1 MCDKYRG
8 KNKYDI
14 QSEIGMNFSKQDLRL
29 VIGMWAIATERQ
41 EICHA
46 NWVFCVTK
54 AVTNKQNN
62 KQNAFQKPYTIT
74 D

>member
-1 MCDKYRG
+1 
-8 KNKYDI
+8 
-14 QSEIGMNFSKQDLRL
+14 MNLSKQDLGL
-29 VIGMWAIATERQ
+29 MTGSCAIDTARQ